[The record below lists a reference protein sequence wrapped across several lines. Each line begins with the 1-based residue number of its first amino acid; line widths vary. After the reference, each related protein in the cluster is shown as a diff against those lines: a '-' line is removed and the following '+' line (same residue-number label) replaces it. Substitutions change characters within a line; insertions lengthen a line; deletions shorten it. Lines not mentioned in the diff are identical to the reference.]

1 MASFGVYF
9 ASVSVPIAKRVLAG
23 LGIGVVTYVGL
34 AAVMTQIQNSVI
46 SNWGVIN
53 ISAMQFLSLAGVP
66 DAIGI
71 VLGAV
76 AARFSML
83 QLSALGRIQ

>member
-1 MASFGVYF
+1 MASFGVYL
-9 ASVSVPIAKRVLAG
+9 ASVSVPIAKRVMAG

-34 AAVMTQIQNSVI
+34 AAVMMQIQNAVV
-46 SNWGVIN
+46 SNWGAIN
-53 ISAMQFLSLAGVP
+53 VSAMQFLSLAGVP

-71 VLGAV
+71 VLAAV